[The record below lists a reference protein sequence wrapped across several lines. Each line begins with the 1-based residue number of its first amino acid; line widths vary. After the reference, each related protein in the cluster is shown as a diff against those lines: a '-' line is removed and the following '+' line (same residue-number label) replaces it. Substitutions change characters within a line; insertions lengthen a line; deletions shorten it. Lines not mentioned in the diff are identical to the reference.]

1 MTHQQVIAMT
11 LHNKTMFLEILFST
25 VLICLSFYEI
35 FSSDIIPKKF
45 Y

>member
-1 MTHQQVIAMT
+1 MT
-11 LHNKTMFLEILFST
+11 LHNKTIFSEILFST
-25 VLICLSFYEI
+25 VLICLRLYEI